1 MIRYEE
7 LSSNCQLGEGLRRGY
22 VAQRTQSLFD
32 LIVRKVCVHDIP
44 TVTENKMAW
53 QFNGHAFSV
62 PKARI

>member
-7 LSSNCQLGEGLRRGY
+7 LPSNCQLGEGLRRGY

-44 TVTENKMAW
+44 SVIENKMA
-53 QFNGHAFSV
+53 
-62 PKARI
+62 